1 MSTITEKKKWMCD
14 HFPNK
19 NQKDY
24 DCISLK
30 KYNGLKRSPEEM
42 FSVVVQDGSGC
53 DPREQDTLRW
63 GLILGVVFT
72 HFTLWWMCIFRS
84 LSKIPQQ
91 VRNLVTSYEA
101 QWSTMK
107 GFTTWRACCCWA
119 WRTICRQ
126 RKKRHGQVICQIGRV
141 KTSMYL
147 RNVTSRKIT
156 EEGSSADEDATVYK
170 PRKYYALKLV
180 YPTGRMAR

>member
-53 DPREQDTLRW
+53 DPREQDTLR
-63 GLILGVVFT
+63 
-72 HFTLWWMCIFRS
+72 
-84 LSKIPQQ
+84 
-91 VRNLVTSYEA
+91 
-101 QWSTMK
+101 
-107 GFTTWRACCCWA
+107 
-119 WRTICRQ
+119 
-126 RKKRHGQVICQIGRV
+126 
-141 KTSMYL
+141 
-147 RNVTSRKIT
+147 
-156 EEGSSADEDATVYK
+156 
-170 PRKYYALKLV
+170 
-180 YPTGRMAR
+180 